1 MVSGRSAVD
10 TAGRSVFQCAE
21 TATIAL
27 GRGSSAPSDASKSRA
42 GRFSRISVGD
52 PCDTKTD
59 GIDIASILAQHL
71 KSANGEVV
79 HVGCTHIGGPGNGHM
94 GIDGAGGERPDDAA
108 PGGALRSQGA
118 RSDLDDGVHY
128 PKSRLHDLRRA
139 VRQG

>member
-27 GRGSSAPSDASKSRA
+27 GRGNREPSDARKSRA

-59 GIDIASILAQHL
+59 GIDICSILTQHL
-71 KSANGEVV
+71 KLARQEVAY
-79 HVGCTHIGGPGNGHM
+79 GWLAQGDGGRDSDM
-94 GIDGAGGERPDDAA
+94 GIARRTGDGPNDAA
-108 PGGALRSQGA
+108 HGEPRRHQDP
-118 RSDLDDGVHY
+118 RSDL
-128 PKSRLHDLRRA
+128 
-139 VRQG
+139 

>member
-1 MVSGRSAVD
+1 MVSGRSAVE

-27 GRGSSAPSDASKSRA
+27 GRGNSAPSDARKSRA

-79 HVGCTHIGGPGNGHM
+79 HVGTHTGGPGNGYM
-94 GIDGAGGERPDDAA
+94 GIDGAGGDRPDDAA
-108 PGGALRSQGA
+108 SGG
-118 RSDLDDGVHY
+118 
-128 PKSRLHDLRRA
+128 
-139 VRQG
+139 

>member
-27 GRGSSAPSDASKSRA
+27 GRGSRLPSDARKSRA
-42 GRFSRISVGD
+42 GRFSSISVGD

-71 KSANGEVV
+71 KSTNDEVV
-79 HVGCTHIGGPGNGHM
+79 HVGCTHTGGPGNGHM
-94 GIDGAGGERPDDAA
+94 GIARLAGHGADDF
-108 PGGALRSQGA
+108 
-118 RSDLDDGVHY
+118 
-128 PKSRLHDLRRA
+128 
-139 VRQG
+139 